1 MAKLALGTRPANFS
15 HAVKFKML
23 DGTEAAIDVSYK
35 YRTRKEYG
43 AFVDQVAAAAKEER
57 VADEDFSWANV
68 MEKTGTANAAYVM
81 QVVDGWNLDEPFTLE
96 NVQQLADE
104 LPAAIAAIMD
114 TYRVAITQGRL
125 GN

>member
-1 MAKLALGTRPANFS
+1 MAKLALGTRPVNFS

-23 DGTEAAIDVSYK
+23 DGIEAAIEVTYK

-57 VADEDFSWANV
+57 VADEGFSWANV
-68 MEKTGTANAAYVM
+68 MEKTGTANAEYVM

-104 LPAAIAAIMD
+104 LPAAVAAIMD